1 MSFRGVEELAL
12 VMKQQQQGKKQAD
25 LIGQLQ
31 TQQEQH
37 SLQLQYVGGQGQEG
51 FTQGGQGG
59 QGGQGQASMYAMQV
73 RRLQNKR
80 ERKEGG
86 INLY

>member
-51 FTQGGQGG
+51 FTQGGQG
-59 QGGQGQASMYAMQV
+59 QASMYAMQV

-80 ERKEGG
+80 GRKEGG

>member
-1 MSFRGVEELAL
+1 MQ
-12 VMKQQQQGKKQAD
+12 QQQQGKKQAD

-37 SLQLQYVGGQGQEG
+37 SLQLQYVGGPVGGGGPEG
-51 FTQGGQGG
+51 FVPDG

-73 RRLQNKR
+73 RRLREKAKGDNK
-80 ERKEGG
+80 
-86 INLY
+86 